1 METLMDLLS
10 YQQLWTR
17 NKYGRGLNMDAS
29 RNRECPH
36 SHTLLS
42 NPLSYKIYL
51 NQMTNLKIGLK
62 SIVLEKQ
69 SQHARERFDELYKH
83 T

>member
-17 NKYGRGLNMDAS
+17 NNYGRDLNMDAS
-29 RNRECPH
+29 RNRECPY

-62 SIVLEKQ
+62 SIVLENQ
-69 SQHARERFDELYKH
+69 SRHAR
-83 T
+83 